1 MGYVSRSTK
10 TVSQPPHPEI
20 TNDTVLQ
27 ASSSLHLRHSK
38 SPQSDGATAT
48 HQVGDLGRSLLTT
61 LQSNSR
67 AVNSVPEHQEQN
79 RKTQEEEDEESQIT
93 GSDILWA
100 LQKASARR
108 KKKQKKRAASS
119 GGSSRQEGPVDY
131 SNVRPLNVKKAWG
144 SKLDALEKRLQELS
158 ETI

>member
-1 MGYVSRSTK
+1 MFLG
-10 TVSQPPHPEI
+10 PPRPCHNLLIPKSP
-20 TNDTVLQ
+20 TTPFCK
-27 ASSSLHLRHSK
+27 HLVPSISATAK